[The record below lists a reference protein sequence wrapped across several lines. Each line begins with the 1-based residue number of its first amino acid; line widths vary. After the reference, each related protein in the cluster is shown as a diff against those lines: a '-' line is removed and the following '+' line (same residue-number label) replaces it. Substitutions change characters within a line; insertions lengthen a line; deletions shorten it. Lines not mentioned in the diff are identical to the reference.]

1 MADNGE
7 RVCPYYVATVL
18 GRHRS
23 AVLCYDWGLGSGT
36 LPLSRATVYFDSG
49 ALQAA
54 EAVCRGDY
62 EHCGEYRRMIDQQAQ
77 PSSGGAAGTAAM
89 RSVIDAMMLD
99 ALRDGPDKTD

>member
-1 MADNGE
+1 MGDNGE

-36 LPLSRATVYFDSG
+36 LPLSRATVYFESG

-54 EAVCRGDY
+54 EAACRGNY
-62 EHCGEYRRMIDQQAQ
+62 ECCDEYRRMRDQQAQ
-77 PSSGGAAGTAAM
+77 HSSGGAAGTAAM
-89 RSVIDAMMLD
+89 RSAIDAMMLD
-99 ALRDGPDKTD
+99 ALRDGPDKMD

>member
-18 GRHRS
+18 GRNRS

-54 EAVCRGDY
+54 EAVCRGNYARCD
-62 EHCGEYRRMIDQQAQ
+62 EYRRMRDQQAQ